1 MVARTLKRALYLIV
15 ATAGVGFA
23 MAALLLLTRTVQKSD
38 DFDRL
43 QDIIVA
49 INIAGGMLLLAMLI
63 GNLTRLARDYR
74 DNVPGAKL
82 KARMVGMF
90 VGLAVLP
97 LLVVFY
103 FSTQFIN
110 RGIDSW
116 FNIEVEEGLENALE
130 LSRAA
135 LELQKRRNLASTQS
149 AAQRLSLV
157 TDAQAV
163 FELSILRREAGASE
177 MTLYGSNNTVL
188 ATSSGSATAG
198 LPKPLNEEVVLQMQ
212 QGRPFVSLES
222 LADGGVEIRTAVVFR
237 HRVGRSREARVVQGY
252 YPVTD
257 RLAEMVGSVERSF
270 QEYQQLVFFREDLK
284 DLLTVTLAFVLLL
297 SLLAAIYGAFV
308 LSRRLVAPIQ
318 DLVAGTRAVA
328 MGDFDTRLPAPSR
341 DEIGFL
347 ISSFN
352 DMTQRLA
359 TARREASLNQALV
372 EAERTNLEVI
382 LARLSTGVVALEA
395 DLTIR
400 NANQAAGAILGVDLV
415 HRSGEKLVDV
425 ARENALLEQ
434 FVDVARVHLDAG
446 ETEWREQIV
455 LRGEVGRRVL
465 TCACTTLPGD
475 ENHAAGYVVVFDDI
489 TALLQAQRD
498 AAWGEVARRLAHE
511 IKNPLTPIQL
521 SAERMRHKY
530 LHSMPEEE
538 AQVLDRATHTIVQ
551 QVEAMKEMVNAFS
564 DYARAPDI
572 EIARFDLDKLVHEVV
587 DLYRA
592 QESAVKIVL
601 TSDPTLPPL
610 EADMGRV
617 RQMLHNLIRNAV
629 EALEHT
635 DDARIDVHVSAA
647 EIDSVPMV
655 QIRVE
660 DNGPGFQAGSVN
672 QVFDPYVTTKPK
684 GTGLGLAIVKKLVE
698 EHVGTI
704 QAANRAVG
712 GAMISIRLPV
722 DEAAREMM
730 ITLAPGRA
738 DRRREQAWPTRTY
751 SSSTTKPISEI

>member
-1 MVARTLKRALYLIV
+1 MVARTLKRALYLLV
-15 ATAGVGFA
+15 AASGVGLVL
-23 MAALLLLTRTVQKSD
+23 AALFLLTQTVQKSD

-43 QDIIVA
+43 QDIILA
-49 INIAGGMLLLAMLI
+49 INIAGGILLIALLI
-63 GNLTRLARDYR
+63 GNLTRLFRDYR
-74 DNVPGAKL
+74 QNVPGAKL
-82 KARMVGMF
+82 KARIVGMF

-97 LLVVFY
+97 LIVVFY
-103 FSTQFIN
+103 FSMQFIN

-116 FNIEVEEGLENALE
+116 FNVQVEEGLDNALT

-135 LELQKRRNLASTQS
+135 LEMQKRQNLFATQQVAS
-149 AAQRLSLV
+149 RLSRIN
-157 TDAQAV
+157 DRQIV
-163 FELSILRREAGASE
+163 FELSMLRREAGASE
-177 MTLYGSNNTVL
+177 MTLYGQNNTVL
-188 ATSSGSATAG
+188 ATSSDSSMAS
-198 LPKPLNEEVVLQMQ
+198 LPKPLSEEVVLQMQ
-212 QGRPFVSLES
+212 QDRPFVSLES
-222 LADGGVEIRTAVVFR
+222 YGAGSVEVRTAVVFT
-237 HRVGRSREARVVQGY
+237 HQGGSTQQTRVVQAHF
-252 YPVTD
+252 PVAE
-257 RLAEMVGSVERSF
+257 RLGRMINSVERSY
-270 QEYQQLVFFREDLK
+270 QEYQQLLFFREDLK
-284 DLLTVTLAFVLLL
+284 DLLSLTLAFVLLL

-328 MGDFDTRLPAPSR
+328 MGDFDTRLPTPTR

-359 TARREASLNQALV
+359 TARREASLSQALV

-382 LARLSTGVVALEA
+382 LARLSTGVLALES

-400 NANQAAGAILGVDLV
+400 TANQASGSILGVDLES
-415 HRSGEKLVDV
+415 RSGQLLTAV
-425 ARENALLEQ
+425 AQENRLLEQ
-434 FVDVARVHLDAG
+434 FVDVTCMHLEAG

-475 ENHAAGYVVVFDDI
+475 ENHAAGYVIVFDDI

-521 SAERMRHKY
+521 SAERMRRKY
-530 LHSMPEEE
+530 LHTLPEED

-564 DYARAPDI
+564 DYARAPDMDFSL
-572 EIARFDLDKLVHEVV
+572 FDIDKLVHEIV

-592 QESAVKIVL
+592 QKSGVEIVL
-601 TSDPTLPPL
+601 TTDPTMPL
-610 EADMGRV
+610 IEADMGRV
-617 RQMLHNLIRNAV
+617 RQMLHNLIRNAI
-629 EALEHT
+629 EALEGRS
-635 DDARIDVHVSAA
+635 DGRIDVHVSAA
-647 EIDSVPMV
+647 EIDGVEII
-655 QIRVE
+655 QIKVE
-660 DNGPGFQAGSVN
+660 DNGPGFNMSSVN
-672 QVFDPYVTTKPK
+672 QIFDPYVTTKPK

-698 EHVGTI
+698 EHVGSI
-704 QAANRAVG
+704 RAKNRKDG

-722 DEAAREMM
+722 NDAAREQ
-730 ITLAPGRA
+730 IISKAPGRA
-738 DRRREQAWPTRTY
+738 DKRREHA
-751 SSSTTKPISEI
+751 

>member
-1 MVARTLKRALYLIV
+1 MAARTLKRAFYFVV
-15 ATAGVGFA
+15 ATAGVGLA
-23 MAALLLLTRTVQKSD
+23 VAALLLLTQTVEKSD

-49 INIAGGMLLLAMLI
+49 INIIGGMLLVALLI

-74 DNVPGAKL
+74 DSVPGAKL

-116 FNIEVEEGLENALE
+116 FNVEVEEGLDNALE

-135 LELQKRRNLASTQS
+135 LELQKRRNLEATQS
-149 AAQRLSLV
+149 AAQRLAV
-157 TDAQAV
+157 VPDTQVV
-163 FELSILRREAGASE
+163 FELSMLRREAGASE
-177 MTLYGSNNTVL
+177 MTLYGSNNRVL
-188 ATSSGSATAG
+188 ATSSGSATAT
-198 LPKPLNEEVVLQMQ
+198 LPKPLSEEVVLQMQ
-212 QGRPFVSLES
+212 QARPFVSLES
-222 LADGGVEIRTAVVFR
+222 LADGGVEVRTAVVFR
-237 HRVGRSREARVVQGY
+237 HRVGPSREARVVQGY

-257 RLAEMVGSVERSF
+257 RLSEMVSSVERSF

-297 SLLAAIYGAFV
+297 SLLAAIYGAFL

-359 TARREASLNQALV
+359 AARREASLSQALV

-400 NANQAAGAILGVDLV
+400 NANQAAGAILGVNFEN
-415 HRSGEKLVDV
+415 RSGEKLVDV

-475 ENHAAGYVVVFDDI
+475 ESHAAGYVVVFDDI

-572 EIARFDLDKLVHEVV
+572 EIAPFDLDKLVHEVV

-592 QESAVKIVL
+592 QESKVKIVL
-601 TSDPTLPPL
+601 TSDPTLPKVD
-610 EADMGRV
+610 ADMGRV

-629 EALEHT
+629 EALENT
-635 DDARIDVHVSAA
+635 TDARIDVHVSAA
-647 EIDSVPMV
+647 EIDGVDMV
-655 QIRVE
+655 QIKVE
-660 DNGPGFQAGSVN
+660 DNGPGFQAGTVN

-698 EHVGTI
+698 EHVGSI
-704 QAANRAVG
+704 RAANRSDG
-712 GAMISIRLPV
+712 GAMISIRLPIN
-722 DEAAREMM
+722 EAARELM
-730 ITLAPGRA
+730 IAKAPGRA
-738 DRRREQAWPTRTY
+738 DRRREQA
-751 SSSTTKPISEI
+751 

>member
-1 MVARTLKRALYLIV
+1 MVRMVARKIRRAVYLIA
-15 ATAGVGFA
+15 ATAGVGLA
-23 MAALLLLTRTVQKSD
+23 LAALFLLTQTVQKSE

-43 QDIIVA
+43 QDIILA
-49 INIAGGMLLLAMLI
+49 INIAGGVLLFALLI
-63 GNLTRLARDYR
+63 GNLSRLARDYR
-74 DNVPGAKL
+74 SNVPGAKL
-82 KARMVGMF
+82 KARVVGMF

-97 LLVVFY
+97 LIVVFY
-103 FSTQFIN
+103 FSLQFIN

-116 FNIEVEEGLENALE
+116 FNVEVEEGLGNALT

-135 LELQKRRNLASTQS
+135 VELQKRRNLQATQA
-149 AAQRLSLV
+149 AAQRLATV
-157 TDAQAV
+157 NDRQV
-163 FELSILRREAGASE
+163 IFELGLLRRDNGASD
-177 MTLYGSNNTVL
+177 MTLYGNNNTVL
-188 ATSSGSATAG
+188 ATSSDSSTAS
-198 LPKPLNEEVVLQMQ
+198 LPKPLNEEVVLQIQ
-212 QGRPFVSLES
+212 QGRPFVSLET
-222 LADGGVEIRTAVVFR
+222 LAEGGAEIRTAVLFT
-237 HRVGRSREARVVQGY
+237 HRASRVQEARVVQAY
-252 YPVTD
+252 YPVDD
-257 RLAEMVGSVERSF
+257 RLANMVRSVENSF
-270 QEYQQLVFFREDLK
+270 QQYQQLVFFREDLK
-284 DLLTVTLAFVLLL
+284 DLLSVTLAFVLLL
-297 SLLAAIYGAFV
+297 SLLASIYGAFV

-328 MGDFDTRLPAPSR
+328 AGDFDTRLPTPTR

-359 TARREASLNQALV
+359 AARREASLSQSLV

-382 LARLSTGVVALEA
+382 LARLSTGVLALEA
-395 DLTIR
+395 NLAIR
-400 NANQAAGAILGVDLV
+400 NANQAAGAILGVDLEK
-415 HRSGEKLVDV
+415 RKGEKLTEVS
-425 ARENALLEQ
+425 REDALLGQ

-455 LRGEVGRRVL
+455 LRGDVGRRVL
-465 TCACTTLPGD
+465 TCACTALPGD
-475 ENHAAGYVVVFDDI
+475 DDHAAGYVIVFDDI

-530 LHSMPEEE
+530 LHAMSEEE
-538 AQVLDRATHTIVQ
+538 SRVLDRATHTIVQ

-572 EIARFDLDKLVHEVV
+572 ELSRFDVDKLVHEVV

-592 QESAVKIVL
+592 QESDVRIVL
-601 TSDPTLPPL
+601 TSDPTMPML

-629 EALEHT
+629 EALDNAEGG
-635 DDARIDVHVSAA
+635 RIDVHVGAA
-647 EIDSVPMV
+647 EIDGVDMV

-660 DNGPGFQAGSVN
+660 DNGPGFQSGVVS
-672 QVFDPYVTTKPK
+672 QIFDPYVTTKPK

-698 EHVGTI
+698 EHMGSI
-704 QAANRAVG
+704 RARNRESG
-712 GAMISIRLPV
+712 GAMITIRLPV
-722 DEAAREMM
+722 NEAARELV
-730 ITLAPGRA
+730 IAKAPGRA
-738 DRRREQAWPTRTY
+738 DKRREIA
-751 SSSTTKPISEI
+751 